1 MHGEKKQLDARV
13 GAGLRAE
20 LTVWP
25 DALSKASAQLVVV
38 VVFDLGWSSLEVVV
52 FVDFTTR

>member
-1 MHGEKKQLDARV
+1 MHGEEKPLDARV

-25 DALSKASAQLVVV
+25 HALSKASAQLVVV
-38 VVFDLGWSSLEVVV
+38 V